1 MAFFHNA
8 TVYGTVFKSIKK
20 FDRRYYQVTKS
31 TIKGD
36 FIAKFLKVLKS
47 VSVQAPNAHISKDY
61 EQITSHST
69 LAAKFK
75 LKRQQFWSISAWSSY
90 G

>member
-1 MAFFHNA
+1 M
-8 TVYGTVFKSIKK
+8 
-20 FDRRYYQVTKS
+20 
-31 TIKGD
+31 KGD
-36 FIAKFLKVLKS
+36 FTAKFLKVLKS

-61 EQITSHST
+61 EQITSYLT

-75 LKRQQFWSISAWSSY
+75 LKREQFWSISAWSCH